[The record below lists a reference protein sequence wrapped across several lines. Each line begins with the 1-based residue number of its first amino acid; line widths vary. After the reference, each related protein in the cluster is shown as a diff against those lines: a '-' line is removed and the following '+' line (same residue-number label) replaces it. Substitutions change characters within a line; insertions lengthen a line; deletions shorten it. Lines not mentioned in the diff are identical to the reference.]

1 MRRLQIKHVTA
12 YQYDEP
18 VTLLPHKMLLWPREG
33 HDIRIES
40 AELIIPT
47 SMPARRVRQCR
58 SSGYPLL
65 NE

>member
-18 VTLLPHKMLLWPREG
+18 VTLLPHKILLWPREG

-40 AELIIPT
+40 AELIIYPPT
-47 SMPARRVRQCR
+47 NFNASATCTTMP
-58 SSGYPLL
+58 
-65 NE
+65 